1 MGETKK
7 NSYPNSQDIVG
18 FDYEKD
24 YDYDNSC
31 DYEDEL
37 QINNQ
42 EDNQPQKQSAEI
54 VSPGLDPS
62 AERTAVFMPL
72 SDKSLEK

>member
-1 MGETKK
+1 MSETKK
-7 NSYPNSQDIVG
+7 NSYSNSQDMVG

-37 QINNQ
+37 QINKQ
-42 EDNQPQKQSAEI
+42 EDHQLQKQSAEI

-62 AERTAVFMPL
+62 AERTAVFIPL
-72 SDKSLEK
+72 SERSLEK